1 MILFTVTTAGQ
12 TLINEAVIGV
22 SPVLIDSIVLYDNG
36 TPEKTI
42 TQFSGSV
49 VNDQSGVGPSCKICF
64 EDRSSSSYTITSI
77 SLKSGSIEVAVSE
90 TISITKQA
98 DVGKRIEISCVF
110 EGAQKCVLPTY
121 EISLPMA
128 TPFREGLVRFAS
140 ENELHKDFTVY
151 NSTTVDSMFDDIGHT
166 LSGELVPWSTQEGS
180 PVVGSVSLDKITLVD
195 DYEDPEDSAIIQL
208 SGATSGTPNIS
219 IGGYIV
225 GDASIST
232 PVVTSGQLAS
242 SPKVITEAYLSSLYS
257 NTISSSTLTQLPSV
271 NSVIEYVTDQI
282 DTLDDTLVHINGVET
297 ITGTKTFSNGL
308 SSSSYTGSGVQSE
321 TANWNT
327 SANYSK
333 LPTVEVVST
342 ALNSLE
348 SDITE
353 DYEAAD
359 SDLQQQIDALNAGQN
374 LADIVNEKSDL
385 ASLDASKL
393 DVNDKVQVLHDKT
406 QSDGTVDPSATGI
419 PTVYS
424 LIQGTAPYPDPR
436 DIAAYNKA
444 GYYWEYIGEYGSDSY
459 TKSESDTLFVAKAS
473 LDQTIASTSSTTNAP
488 STLAVYNSLS
498 SLGSGYVKLISSAE
512 QTITS
517 SINITGQVVLNG
529 VTYTAPFTSQTIFCN
544 SYSQSR
550 LFISWNS
557 DHVRYGANDSYNYT
571 NAYIEL
577 KVNNETSINL
587 SIRQQSAL
595 KLLPI
600 LSGSTITGFNVSGK
614 AVANYSA
621 ITPTPPSSATDG
633 RLTTVDYVKSLI
645 PSTTNFAQL
654 DASNTFTGTTNTF
667 TTVSAT
673 SYTGTGVYSSY
684 SSSTWSTATTQ
695 LPTVSSVRSAISDSL
710 KGISTVNSVG
720 SLGLFLYTEVGAEK
734 NIGDTVSGQYLK
746 PVGMSLPISGMITYR
761 SVSTASLTGTWKLLS
776 VALRRTSTESCLVL
790 AQKISES

>member
-1 MILFTVTTAGQ
+1 MILFTVTTVGQ

-64 EDRSSSSYTITSI
+64 EDRSSSAYTITSI
-77 SLKSGSIEVAVSE
+77 SLKSGSVEVAVSE

-110 EGAQKCVLPTY
+110 EGAQKCALPTY

-128 TPFREGLVRFAS
+128 TSFREGLVRFAS

-151 NSTTVDSMFDDIGHT
+151 NSTTVDSMFDDIGQT

-195 DYEDPEDSAIIQL
+195 DYEDPEDSAVIQL

-225 GDASIST
+225 GDASVST

-242 SPKVITEAYLSSLYS
+242 SPKVITEAYLSSLYT

-282 DTLDDTLVHINGVET
+282 DTLDDTLVHINGAET

-308 SSSSYTGSGVQSE
+308 SSTSYTGSGVQSE
-321 TANWNT
+321 TSNWNA

-342 ALNSLE
+342 ALSSME

-359 SDLQQQIDALNAGQN
+359 SDLQQQIDAINAGQN

-385 ASLDASKL
+385 ASLDSSKL
-393 DVNDKVQVLHDKT
+393 DANDKVQVLHDKT

-419 PTVYS
+419 STVYS
-424 LIQGTAPYPDPR
+424 LTQGIAPYPDPR
-436 DIAAYNKA
+436 DIVAYNKD
-444 GYYWEYIGEYGSDSY
+444 GYYWDYIGEYGVDSY
-459 TKSESDTLFVAKAS
+459 TKSESDSLFVAKAS
-473 LDQTIASTSSTTNAP
+473 LDQTIVSTSSTTNAP

-498 SLGSGYVKLISSAE
+498 SLGSGYVKLSSSDAQIISSNLVIRSSS
-512 QTITS
+512 QGYCQIDNLYIRNQFIGTS
-517 SINITGQVVLNG
+517 QFIDSNASRFGLGSYN
-529 VTYTAPFTSQTIFCN
+529 TYTDLFNATSGTVNASLKFYRDVYQQ
-544 SYSQSR
+544 YSK
-550 LFISWNS
+550 
-557 DHVRYGANDSYNYT
+557 HVTLEIGGD
-571 NAYIEL
+571 
-577 KVNNETSINL
+577 
-587 SIRQQSAL
+587 L
-595 KLLPI
+595 KLKI
-600 LSGSTITGFNVSGK
+600 ESNNNVSGN

-621 ITPTPPSSATDG
+621 ITPTPPSSVTDG
-633 RLTTVDYVKSLI
+633 RLTTVDYVKSLV
-645 PSTTNFAQL
+645 PSTTNFALL

-673 SYTGTGVYSSY
+673 SYTGTGVYDTY
-684 SSSTWSTATTQ
+684 SSSTWGTATDQ
-695 LPTVSSVRSAISDSL
+695 IPTVSSVRSAISDSL

-734 NIGDTVSGQYLK
+734 NIGDTVNGQYLK

-761 SVSTASLTGTWKLLS
+761 SVSTTSLTGTWKLLS